1 MDINHPSL
9 INSLEACYHDLY
21 QCRVGSLKGVYENAE
36 MVAPQVFAHRLVY
49 FPVFERDSLK
59 IDKKVFHNIWRR
71 IKWNM
76 KRRKAAAA

>member
-1 MDINHPSL
+1 M
-9 INSLEACYHDLY
+9 
-21 QCRVGSLKGVYENAE
+21 YENAE

-59 IDKKVFHNIWRR
+59 IDKKVFLNIWRR

-76 KRRKAAAA
+76 KSRKAAAA